1 MVGNSPSGPFPV
13 LAVALISEHASPLA
27 EDIGSTDSGGQ
38 NVYVRELATALAASG
53 HQVTVYTRRTSAG
66 QPERV
71 TLRPGADVIHVS
83 AGPARELPKED
94 LAPFMGD
101 FGDQLALAW
110 RDRPPDV
117 AHAHYWMSGVAA
129 LAGARRTQIPV
140 VATFHALA
148 ADRLR
153 HLPSATEP
161 PTETAL
167 SESAFARERERER
180 TSARAGAERTVAQVA
195 DAIIALTAEEAE
207 DLTGPAVGVAPGKI
221 TVVPVGVDT
230 TLFTPDGPI
239 TTRTT
244 KPRLVT
250 VSRLVERKGLRT
262 LIEALALLPDCE
274 LLVAGGPDPR
284 YVSTDPVIRTLC
296 SHAHLHGVLDR
307 VRFLGRIPHTMI
319 PALLRSAD
327 AFVTAPHYEPFGTA
341 ALEAAACGV
350 PVVATAVGGLREH
363 VVDGVTG
370 YLITLANEAMH
381 LSSPRSPAA
390 AALAVAIATLI
401 VDPAQRTRLG
411 AAGSQHAARYAW
423 PGIASKIIDVYSNL

>member
-1 MVGNSPSGPFPV
+1 MVGNSPSGPVPS
-13 LAVALISEHASPLA
+13 LAIALISEHASPLA

-53 HQVTVYTRRTSAG
+53 HQVTVYTRRTAAS

-71 TLRPGADVIHVS
+71 GLVPGADIVHVA

-110 RDRPPDV
+110 RDHPPDI

-129 LAGARRTQIPV
+129 LAGARRTEIPV

-153 HLPSATEP
+153 HLPSATELRS
-161 PTETAL
+161 ETIL
-167 SESAFARERERER
+167 PENAFARERERER
-180 TSARAGAERTVAQVA
+180 TSMRVGAERTVAQVA
-195 DAIIALTAEEAE
+195 DAIIALTREEAE
-207 DLTGPAVGVAPGKI
+207 ALADLAGVAPGKI

-230 TLFTPDGPI
+230 TLFTPDGP
-239 TTRTT
+239 TLARGTR
-244 KPRLVT
+244 PRLVT
-250 VSRLVERKGLRT
+250 VSRLVERKGVRT
-262 LIEALALLPDCE
+262 VIEALAFLPDCE
-274 LLVAGGPDPR
+274 LLIAGGPDPG
-284 YVSTDPVIRTLC
+284 YVSTDPVIRTLR

-307 VRFLGRIPHTMI
+307 IRFLGRVPHSTI

-327 AFVTAPHYEPFGTA
+327 AFVTAPYYEPFGTA

-370 YLITLANEAMH
+370 YLITLANSATH
-381 LSSPRSPAA
+381 PSAPHSPAA
-390 AALAVAIATLI
+390 AALASAIATL
-401 VDPAQRTRLG
+401 VADPAQRARLG
-411 AAGSQHAARYAW
+411 AAGSRHSARYAW
-423 PGIASKIIDVYSNL
+423 PGIARRVIDVYSVL